1 MKCAIIGCGRIST
14 NHVTAIE
21 RNGFDLVAVCDVL
34 PERMESLLARHGLEA
49 ARPMAAADE
58 TARRAD

>member
-21 RNGFDLVAVCDVL
+21 RNGFDLVAVCDVK
-34 PERMESLLARHGLEA
+34 PERMEELLA
-49 ARPMAAADE
+49 
-58 TARRAD
+58 